1 MVLAGDIGSRALAA
15 ESLTVRWGKL
25 SQTVHLNELEQFAQT
40 GKLSSSLR
48 VYRPLL
54 TPNLQASLQSEITLD
69 PAVGLVILDE
79 MLATPGGTQLLDTL
93 QALVPNL
100 DIIDVRLALERVA
113 EARQPLTLISLLHQL
128 PQETLEIDLGAL
140 LALTSQAKLAQ
151 LENAALSRVLRK
163 ELAQTPTHQVVPTG
177 AVNPFST
184 GPFPVER
191 WELVL
196 RDRSRERNIPVDIYW
211 SEQTRGPLVLIS
223 HGFGADRRFFAYL
236 AQHLASHG
244 LTVVSVEHPGSNV
257 SSLVSLPEDSEEVE
271 ANGIRILPA
280 TEFLDRPRDISYVLD
295 RMEKL
300 NVYSYSLRNRLNTE
314 QVTLI
319 GHSLGGYTGL
329 ALAGAPLDL
338 RHLDQA
344 CQQLKPVQLSP
355 SDWLQCAALDLP
367 VKYANLKD
375 NRITQLIVTNPLTGQ
390 LFGEAGLS
398 QVTVPT
404 VVLASTHDSVT
415 PIAQQQLAPF
425 TQLAGPKYLITAIGA
440 SHLSVGD
447 PDNLNADL
455 RYVPFMPALPDAA
468 SGQLRIFLQGISLSF
483 IMQQTPSADTY
494 AGFLTPSSAQAFSTP
509 DLPLG
514 FTLTLPDSLI
524 RWPRLRHQ
532 PTYHRASLLAYGPSL
547 MHLEA
552 VAIQEQLQVLQRQMA
567 AYLRTSPPAL
577 TAVYWPRQAPRIQVH
592 AHRSQRNRATP

>member
-1 MVLAGDIGSRALAA
+1 MTFLQRISYPSRLLWSAIGASLASGLMVLGGGIGAA
-15 ESLTVRWGKL
+15 AVAADSLTVRWGQL
-25 SQTVHLNELEQFAQT
+25 SQTVDFDELDKFAQT
-40 GKLSSSLR
+40 GEVSPSLR
-48 VYRPLL
+48 LYRPLL
-54 TPNLQASLQSEITLD
+54 TPALQASLQSEITID
-69 PAVGLVILDE
+69 PVLGLVILDE
-79 MLATPGGTQLLDTL
+79 MLATHGGTQLLDTL

-100 DIIDVRLALERVA
+100 DVIDIRAALDQVA
-113 EARQPLTLISLLHQL
+113 ESRQPLTLMSLLRQL
-128 PQETLEIDLGAL
+128 PQDTLELNLGAL
-140 LALTSQAKLAQ
+140 LSLASQAKLAQ
-151 LENAALSRVLRK
+151 MENAALSRVLRK
-163 ELAQTPTHQVVPTG
+163 ELAQTPIRQVPADLVD
-177 AVNPFST
+177 PFST

-236 AQHLASHG
+236 AKHLASHG

-257 SSLVSLPEDSEEVE
+257 SSLVSLPSETEEVTI
-271 ANGIRILPA
+271 NGSRILPA
-280 TEFLDRPRDISYVLD
+280 TEFLDRPRDITYVLD

-300 NVYSYSLRNRLNTE
+300 NVYSYSLRDRLNTE

-338 RHLDQA
+338 RQLDQT
-344 CQQLKPVQLSP
+344 CQQLNPVQLSP

-390 LFGEAGLS
+390 LFGETGLS
-398 QVTVPT
+398 RVTVPT
-404 VVLASTHDSVT
+404 LILASTHDNVT
-415 PIAQQQLAPF
+415 PIAPQQLEPF
-425 TQLAGPKYLITAIGA
+425 TQLAGPKYLITAIGG

-455 RYVPFMPALPDAA
+455 RYIPFMPELPDAT
-468 SGQLRIFLQGISLSF
+468 SSQLRIFLQGTSLSF

-494 AGFLTPSSAQAFSTP
+494 AGFLNPSYAQAFSTS

-514 FTLTLPDSLI
+514 FNLTLPDSLTT
-524 RWPRLRHQ
+524 WPRLQKQ
-532 PTYHRASLLAYGPSL
+532 PSYTGLAY
-547 MHLEA
+547 
-552 VAIQEQLQVLQRQMA
+552 
-567 AYLRTSPPAL
+567 
-577 TAVYWPRQAPRIQVH
+577 WPMG
-592 AHRSQRNRATP
+592 HR